1 MNSITNEKQQQ
12 NSTPILAEKKNVLVY
27 NIQQSEYQEYT
38 MRKSYPWKE
47 QSDYPNFEISSSRLD
62 FHPQ

>member
-12 NSTPILAEKKNVLVY
+12 NSTPILAEKENVLVY

-38 MRKSYPWKE
+38 MRKSYP
-47 QSDYPNFEISSSRLD
+47 
-62 FHPQ
+62 